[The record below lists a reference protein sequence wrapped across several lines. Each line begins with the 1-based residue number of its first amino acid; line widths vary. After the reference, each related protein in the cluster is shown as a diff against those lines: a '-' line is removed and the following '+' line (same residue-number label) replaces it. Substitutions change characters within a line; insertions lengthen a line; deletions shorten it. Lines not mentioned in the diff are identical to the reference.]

1 MRKRTWLKGFHLTY
15 RQIILFIYC
24 WSKELTSVSFCKTEL
39 QIEEKEAIKLN
50 KYIREVCAMTMIANP
65 IIIGG
70 PNTTVEIDESMFSR
84 RKNQVGRV
92 LPQQWV
98 FSGLCRETGDCFLI
112 PVPKRSNETLMPII
126 SANILPF

>member
-1 MRKRTWLKGFHLTY
+1 VRKRTWLKGFHLTY